1 MVMSSCYLI
10 GGLMQPSVWRTGIGL
25 ALNGVGKRRYVVYR
39 RVARVPV
46 VVNMTIAL
54 VRERPA
60 SNAFWRSG
68 STAG

>member
-1 MVMSSCYLI
+1 MLLRSDQLNLCRPEV
-10 GGLMQPSVWRTGIGL
+10 GIGL
-25 ALNGVGKRRYVVYR
+25 ALAGVGKRRYVVYR

-46 VVNMTIAL
+46 IVDTTIAL

-60 SNAFWRSG
+60 SNAFLRSG